1 MEGDMPSFSHPQ
13 LPSSSP
19 LPTGLYDQ
27 PPWILSFCFPS
38 APLVMLTKLF
48 FFYKHNETFY

>member
-1 MEGDMPSFSHPQ
+1 MPSFSHPQ